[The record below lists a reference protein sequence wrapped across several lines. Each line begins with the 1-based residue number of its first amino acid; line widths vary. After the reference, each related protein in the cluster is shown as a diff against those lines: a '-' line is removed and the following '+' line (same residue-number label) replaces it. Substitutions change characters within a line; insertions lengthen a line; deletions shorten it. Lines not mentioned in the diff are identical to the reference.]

1 MATATAA
8 IVRPSEDRGF
18 IILAGVCAVIAFGG
32 FAGTYW
38 LQVPAGTFVG
48 SPLLHLHGLLF
59 SIWTLFFLSQA
70 ALIATGRYASH
81 RAWGL
86 FGVALATAMV
96 FTGAAVAI
104 GGMQDRIAHGLGEA
118 GRAFVIVPMSAIS
131 LFAIFITA
139 AMVNRRR
146 RDWHKRLML
155 VATASLLNA
164 PIARFFFLYAT
175 GGGPGLRPGLG
186 PPRPAEF
193 ALTAGLLAD
202 GVIVLAMLFDWRS
215 RGRPHPAYLWGLGV
229 TFAVQELRGPVS
241 HTAAWSAVAD
251 FLARFAG

>member
-1 MATATAA
+1 MATVTAPVA
-8 IVRPSEDRGF
+8 RPDEDRGF
-18 IILAGVCAVIAFGG
+18 ILLGGVCAAIAFGG

-59 SIWTLFFLSQA
+59 SAWTLFFISQA
-70 ALIATGRYASH
+70 ALIANRRYASH

-86 FGVALATAMV
+86 LGVALATAML

-104 GGMQDRIAHGLGEA
+104 GGLRDRIAHGHAEA
-118 GRAFVIVPMSAIS
+118 GGAFVIVPLSAIA
-131 LFAIFITA
+131 LFALFVTA
-139 AMVNRRR
+139 AMVLRRR

-155 VATASLLNA
+155 VATAALLNA
-164 PIARFFFLYAT
+164 AVARFFFLAAT

-186 PPRPAEF
+186 PPRPPES
-193 ALTAGLLAD
+193 ALTAAFLAD
-202 GVIVLAMLFDWRS
+202 SVILLAMLFDLRT

-229 TFAVQELRGPVS
+229 LVAVQLARGPIG
-241 HTAAWSAVAD
+241 HTQAWSGVAA